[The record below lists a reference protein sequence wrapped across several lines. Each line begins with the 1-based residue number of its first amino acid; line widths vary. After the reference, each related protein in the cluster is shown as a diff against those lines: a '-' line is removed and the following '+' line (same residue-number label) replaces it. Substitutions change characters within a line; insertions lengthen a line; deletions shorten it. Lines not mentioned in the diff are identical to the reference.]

1 MSLYKAETRR
11 LVKRRFVRY
20 LALAGVL
27 ILTAIAVGTFFT
39 NEKHGAAQIARAQ
52 QQAETEYQADVVRTA
67 DMRARCTAAKAAGT
81 PDTGEFPPTCA
92 EIPEPTRE
100 NYDAKWYL
108 PATFDFKN
116 SFGGTLT
123 AFAAV
128 MALVAFVCGA
138 SFVGAEWSSGG
149 MMNLLLWRPQRIK
162 VLGTKLAALLAG
174 LTGLVVAAGALW
186 TAAFWTIA
194 SLRGT
199 TEKMT
204 SGTWQ
209 SFGLTGLRAFALIV
223 AAGVLGFGLASIGRH
238 TAMALGVAIGF
249 GVIVQFGLGIVL
261 DMAEVKFY
269 EAYLLPVWGMA
280 WMQKSYTAEDYEA
293 CNFSAFG
300 ECKPDTL
307 VIEWPLIGTGL
318 LAAVVLV
325 VVVAMWTM
333 RNRDVT

>member
-20 LALAGVL
+20 LTLAGVL
-27 ILTAIAVGTFFT
+27 ILLAIAVGTFFT
-39 NEKHGAAQIARAQ
+39 NEKHGAAQIARAE
-52 QQAETEYQADVVRTA
+52 QQAESEYQGELTRTA
-67 DMRARCTAAKAAGT
+67 DLRARCTAAKAAGT
-81 PDTGEFPPTCA
+81 ANADEFPANCA
-92 EIPEPTRE
+92 DITDPSRE
-100 NYDAKWYL
+100 NFEAKWYL
-108 PATFDFKN
+108 PATFNFKT

-128 MALVAFVCGA
+128 LALVAFVCGA

-162 VLGTKLAALLAG
+162 VLSTKLAALLAG
-174 LTGLVVAAGALW
+174 LTALSVAAGALW
-186 TAAFWTIA
+186 TGAFWLIA
-194 SLRGT
+194 SLRGS

-204 SGTWQ
+204 SGVWQ

-223 AAGVLGFGLASIGRH
+223 AAGVIGFGLASLGRH
-238 TAMALGVAIGF
+238 TAMALGAAIGF

-261 DMAEVKFY
+261 DMAQVKFY
-269 EAYLLPVWGMA
+269 EAYLLPVWGIA
-280 WMQKSYTAEDYEA
+280 WMQKSYTAEDYDA

-307 VIEWPLIGTGL
+307 TIEWPMIGSGL
-318 LAAVVLV
+318 LLV
-325 VVVAMWTM
+325 VVLIVVAAMWTM